1 MRNYLLQR
9 VVLVL
14 PTVLGTLTL
23 VFFLVR
29 LVPGDVVM
37 ARLAQA
43 GRVRPEQLE
52 VLRAQLGLDRPLLLQ
67 YLDYLT
73 ALLRGDLGRSLWL
86 GQPVVD
92 EIARALPVT
101 LELAVLAALLAL
113 LVAIPVG
120 VLSATRRNSPLD
132 YLLRALSVT
141 FLATPSFWIA
151 TLIILVLSVRFRW
164 LPATTYI
171 SPLQDPLANLTQF
184 LIPATI
190 LGLALAASVMRMTRS
205 SLLEVLSEDYVRT
218 ARAKGLADRT
228 VLFRHALR
236 TALIPIVT
244 VIGLQWGQLIGGSVI
259 IETVF
264 GLPGMGS
271 LVLAAIQT
279 RDYPLLQGAVLV
291 IALWMVLLNL
301 LVDAAYLV
309 IDPRLR
315 S

>member
-1 MRNYLLQR
+1 M
-9 VVLVL
+9 
-14 PTVLGTLTL
+14 
-23 VFFLVR
+23 
-29 LVPGDVVM
+29 
-37 ARLAQA
+37 
-43 GRVRPEQLE
+43 RPEQLE

-73 ALLRGDLGRSLWL
+73 ALLRGDLGLSLWL

-101 LELAVLAALLAL
+101 LELAALSALLAL

-171 SPLQDPLANLTQF
+171 SPPQDPLANLTQF

-244 VIGLQWGQLIGGSVI
+244 VVGLQWGQLIGGSVI

-301 LVDAAYLV
+301 LIDAAYLV